1 MTEHASARAA
11 FARVHRHHQQV
22 RRISRVQGQ
31 QVSSVGRRL
40 FLSPNGRAARIP
52 HLLLV
57 IGGRLRA
64 VQVASRG
71 VACAP
76 WS

>member
-40 FLSPNGRAARIP
+40 FLSPNGRATRIR
-52 HLLLV
+52 LDFFM

-64 VQVASRG
+64 LQAASRG